1 MKALILGAD
10 GFIGRQIAFH
20 LRNAGWEVTAC
31 ARHVDRLSQMGFA
44 TLKADLL
51 DPATHQP
58 AFWRAAL
65 AGEVHLINAAGL
77 LDGSEEAFEAV
88 HLAAP
93 SAARA
98 ALDRGRMVHISA
110 VGIDAAQ
117 TRFARWRLAAELA
130 LAGDNVTVLRAGLVL
145 GETSYGGSSL
155 LRALAAMPF
164 LRPVIGRGDQR
175 FNPIHGEDLAEVIRA
190 CLTTPPTSNGA
201 AVWEIGGPEDVTQ
214 SEMLAIYRRWL
225 GLRPAPLL
233 RLPLKLARALGHIG
247 DALSLGPISSTAVA
261 QLEAGVH
268 AAPAPLLARIKAK
281 PRGFSRFL
289 SARPA
294 GTQDLWQ
301 ARLYLLKP
309 VIRLSLAA
317 LWIGSAQAGLLTP
330 PAQIYALVP
339 ALPEGAAL
347 ALGRAGGLADL
358 MIALALLGNWR
369 PKLWGVLQ
377 LALVCGYTLGLSVI
391 APALWTDPIGGMLK
405 NLPILALILTH
416 LALIEER

>member
-1 MKALILGAD
+1 M
-10 GFIGRQIAFH
+10 
-20 LRNAGWEVTAC
+20 
-31 ARHVDRLSQMGFA
+31 
-44 TLKADLL
+44 
-51 DPATHQP
+51 
-58 AFWRAAL
+58 
-65 AGEVHLINAAGL
+65 
-77 LDGSEEAFEAV
+77 
-88 HLAAP
+88 
-93 SAARA
+93 
-98 ALDRGRMVHISA
+98 
-110 VGIDAAQ
+110 
-117 TRFARWRLAAELA
+117 
-130 LAGDNVTVLRAGLVL
+130 
-145 GETSYGGSSL
+145 
-155 LRALAAMPF
+155 
-164 LRPVIGRGDQR
+164 
-175 FNPIHGEDLAEVIRA
+175 IRA

-225 GLRPAPLL
+225 GLRPPAPLL

-247 DALSLGPISSTAVA
+247 DALSLGRSPAPLWRSWKQAFTPP
-261 QLEAGVH
+261 
-268 AAPAPLLARIKAK
+268 PAPLLAQIKAK

-317 LWIGSAQAGLLTP
+317 LWIGSALAGGLLTP
-330 PAQIYALVP
+330 PAQIYGLVP

-405 NLPILALILTH
+405 NLPILALIPTH
-416 LALIEER
+416 IALIEER